1 MTHGRGRTNKAR
13 NKQRGGMK
21 FDHEIYKYFIDNGI
35 IYNDLNV
42 MHILIANTTGIQIV
56 WDASTYSFIFE
67 LTIPGR
73 LIDPYGLPIG
83 QSVATHAA
91 FTAVAA
97 GAPELGTRVS
107 TFCAKISFVDDVYSS
122 KRMYKHVKKVTVSSA
137 KANKEADTQ
146 RRLFEEFACLSTT
159 APFVPDVL
167 AHAILTGDQ
176 FNAMF
181 AKLLSPPATTSM
193 FATALSTF
201 TSTKKQGVLGTPNE
215 IYKWIMDWCALE
227 KTLMID
233 VIFMEMMDFG
243 RTAPSAPRSTP
254 FQMIY
259 KLRSHQGEHQLAAL
273 RMMANIASVRGK
285 GIMPHDFHEGNGMAT
300 DDGLQLYLIDWGGIW
315 NLAIP
320 DDRAKVL
327 HDFKRV
333 CDRARTTSAEEQAY
347 AMTKITASSTE
358 NQKRVARFPSIEDLC
373 VFFQLNILP
382 TRDENVTELKN
393 MFKEDLDNVVDFTCV
408 TPTPKEV
415 HHALMMVA
423 FVDFMSN
430 RMNFDDYPYCQ
441 CGSVLKIVYPAQLKP
456 IKTSTGVTVTAFDDF
471 RTFLKTFAAVDFPSN
486 TRLPEVVELI
496 KENVKLCSSVCSAIT
511 VDKLRATS
519 WIDEAT
525 KAEAIRRAKEAK
537 DAKEEAR
544 KSVAET
550 RKVVAESK
558 AESKA
563 ARRLADE
570 ARKSKEE
577 EAKARLAEEAR
588 LADEAR
594 RAKEA
599 AEAKARLAEE
609 ARKSKEEEAKA
620 RLAEE
625 ARLADEAR
633 RAKEAAEAKARL
645 AEEARK
651 SKAAAETKPVSK
663 VAAAAAETK
672 AAAKLRTKTEASR
685 ERLIKLSTDSGIAKS
700 SSKPES
706 KRAQAL
712 DAAHLQSAVAQ
723 SVAVPTSL
731 LARFN
736 PMSWFKKKKGG
747 TRKQCKQRKQ
757 RRCFTKRRY
766 N

>member
-1 MTHGRGRTNKAR
+1 MTHGRGRTK
-13 NKQRGGMK
+13 KQRGGMK
-21 FDHEIYKYFIDNGI
+21 FAHEIYKYFIDNGTT
-35 IYNDLNV
+35 YNDLNV
-42 MHILIANTTGIQIV
+42 MHLLIANTTGIQIV

-67 LTIPGR
+67 LTIPGL

-91 FTAVAA
+91 FTATAA

-122 KRMYKHVKKVTVSSA
+122 KRMYKHVRKETVSSA
-137 KANKEADTQ
+137 KANKEVDTQ
-146 RRLFEEFACLSTT
+146 RMLFQEFACLSTT
-159 APFVPDVL
+159 APFVPDVI
-167 AHAILTGDQ
+167 AHAILTGPQ
-176 FNAMF
+176 FQAMF

-215 IYKWIMDWCALE
+215 IYKWLMDWCARD

-233 VIFMEMMDFG
+233 VNFMEMMDFG
-243 RTAPSAPRSTP
+243 RTAPSAPRSRP

-259 KLRSHQGEHQLAAL
+259 KLRSHQREHELAAL

-315 NLAIP
+315 NLSIP
-320 DDRAKVL
+320 EDRAKVL
-327 HDFKRV
+327 HDFEEV
-333 CDRARTTSAEEQAY
+333 CRRARTTSAEEQAH
-347 AMTKITASSTE
+347 AITKITASSSE

-382 TRDENVTELKN
+382 SRDENVKVLKD
-393 MFKEDLDNVVDFTCV
+393 MFQEDLDAVVDFTCV
-408 TPTPKEV
+408 PPIPKNV

-456 IKTSTGVTVTAFDDF
+456 IKTSTDVTVTAFDDF

-519 WIDEAT
+519 WIDKAT
-525 KAEAIRRAKEAK
+525 KAEAIRRANEAKEAK
-537 DAKEEAR
+537 EKSR

-550 RKVVAESK
+550 RKVAAESK
-558 AESKA
+558 AESNA

-570 ARKSKEE
+570 AI
-577 EAKARLAEEAR
+577 
-588 LADEAR
+588 LADE
-594 RAKEA
+594 
-599 AEAKARLAEE
+599 ARLAEE

-620 RLAEE
+620 I
-625 ARLADEAR
+625 
-633 RAKEAAEAKARL
+633 L

-651 SKAAAETKPVSK
+651 SKEAAETKPVSK
-663 VAAAAAETK
+663 AAAETK

-736 PMSWFKKKKGG
+736 PISWFKKKKGG
-747 TRKQCKQRKQ
+747 TRKQRKQRK
-757 RRCFTKRRY
+757 CFTKRRY